1 MTDGNA
7 EHRKEMQAVKS
18 ADRLGKFVEKE
29 KDYGKQILE
38 RICSGRMAK

>member
-7 EHRKEMQAVKS
+7 EHRKEMQAVKN

-29 KDYGKQILE
+29 KELWKTNVGTDL
-38 RICSGRMAK
+38 